1 MSGDGDGDE
10 PWSEGD
16 LFDLDSALSFGAR
29 IEEIAVFLRR
39 EVEDVERKALGRTRP
54 NKPKPPRH
62 DAFET
67 YLAGITEHQS
77 AAISVGALVEDDAG
91 RSAREQLCQLRLAL
105 AKRSLE

>member
-54 NKPKPPRH
+54 NKPQPPR
-62 DAFET
+62 
-67 YLAGITEHQS
+67 
-77 AAISVGALVEDDAG
+77 
-91 RSAREQLCQLRLAL
+91 RS
-105 AKRSLE
+105 K